1 MPEGPSA
8 QSAFIFH
15 EDKYHRENTEA
26 EAEELKLGKHSGL
39 HKNRQLLALMT
50 QGSADR
56 RGSTL
61 PHTRRVLRLRA
72 KTPESHL
79 F

>member
-1 MPEGPSA
+1 M
-8 QSAFIFH
+8 
-15 EDKYHRENTEA
+15 
-26 EAEELKLGKHSGL
+26 LKQKPRNSSCVSIVVSI
-39 HKNRQLLALMT
+39 KNRQLLALLV

-61 PHTRRVLRLRA
+61 SHTRRVMRL
-72 KTPESHL
+72 KTRTQGNYV